1 MGKKELILNDIE
13 QMPDMLLE
21 EILEF
26 VQSLKTRG
34 MKEKLDISIA
44 SESSL
49 KKDWLREEED
59 DAWRD
64 L

>member
-1 MGKKELILNDIE
+1 MSKK
-13 QMPDMLLE
+13 E
-21 EILEF
+21 EILSEIEQVPETSLDEVLEF
-26 VQSLKTRG
+26 VRFLKTRN
-34 MKEKLDISIA
+34 MREKMDNSIA

>member
-1 MGKKELILNDIE
+1 MSKKQEILNEIE
-13 QMPDMLLE
+13 QIPEASLE
-21 EILEF
+21 MVLEF
-26 VQSLKTRG
+26 VRFLRTRG
-34 MKEKLDISIA
+34 MREKLDNSIA

-59 DAWRD
+59 EAWRD